1 MFAVVAIAALAL
13 LFVASKVASSRTT
26 VVRTMTP
33 SQAARPGAA
42 IVVPPPPPG
51 PGQVATIAPAV
62 PATAPTSG
70 GPPGL
75 LLRREPEI
83 RGLPSEALHD
93 YLVTVDRWLAAGG
106 VPTPAWVTS
115 REQASTELLLR
126 GRVRRSTGDLTAAQ
140 MRSLTEWLLRLQAAG
155 MSIDSD
161 EQGLLL
167 NLQEEARWRLSQG
180 EGVEGTSGLAQQQQ
194 EG

>member
-1 MFAVVAIAALAL
+1 MTALAIAVLAALG
-13 LFVASKVASSRTT
+13 LFVASSRRASRRLSSTA
-26 VVRTMTP
+26 TP
-33 SQAARPGAA
+33 A
-42 IVVPPPPPG
+42 VPPPPPA
-51 PGQVATIAPAV
+51 PGQTVTVTPAPSTPQ
-62 PATAPTSG
+62 PARSG

-93 YLVTVDRWLAAGG
+93 YIVTVDGWLAAGG

-115 REQASTELLLR
+115 REQASAELLLR
-126 GRVRRSTGDLTAAQ
+126 SRVRRSTGDLTAAQ
-140 MRSLTEWLLRLQAAG
+140 MRSLTEWLRRLQTAG
-155 MSIDSD
+155 MPIDSD

-180 EGVEGTSGLAQQQQ
+180 EGVEGTSGIAQQQQ
-194 EG
+194 EAEVTR